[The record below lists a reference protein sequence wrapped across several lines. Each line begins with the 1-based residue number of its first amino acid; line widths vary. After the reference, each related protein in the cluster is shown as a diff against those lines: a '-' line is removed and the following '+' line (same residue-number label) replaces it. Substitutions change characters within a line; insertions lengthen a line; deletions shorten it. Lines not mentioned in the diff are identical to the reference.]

1 LPTPAR
7 ATIETNADGE
17 WHRREGEAAMTEPI
31 EASEAW
37 CKSRPEREAPRPDE
51 STTQTGAAETSA
63 HHRTT
68 EASTYHSAAN
78 AATHHPAAKATT
90 YHSAANAATHHPAAK
105 ATTHHPAAN
114 AATHHPA
121 AKATTHRPAV
131 KASTSAAEAP
141 APAPTHTGIRCRR
154 YCHRARESDGR
165 QRNYDLTH
173 HGVPPFSSVNVFRS
187 ISSLLERGS

>member
-68 EASTYHSAAN
+68 EASTYHPAAN
-78 AATHHPAAKATT
+78 AATHHPAAKAT
-90 YHSAANAATHHPAAK
+90 
-105 ATTHHPAAN
+105 
-114 AATHHPA
+114 THHPA

-131 KASTSAAEAP
+131 KASTSAAE

-173 HGVPPFSSVNVFRS
+173 HGVPPFSSVNGFRS
-187 ISSLLERGS
+187 ISSLLERSS

>member
-51 STTQTGAAETSA
+51 STTQTSAAETSA

-90 YHSAANAATHHPAAK
+90 
-105 ATTHHPAAN
+105 
-114 AATHHPA
+114 HHPA

-131 KASTSAAEAP
+131 KASTSAAE

-187 ISSLLERGS
+187 ISSLLERSS

>member
-68 EASTYHSAAN
+68 EASTYHPAAN
-78 AATHHPAAKATT
+78 AATHHPAAKAT
-90 YHSAANAATHHPAAK
+90 
-105 ATTHHPAAN
+105 
-114 AATHHPA
+114 THHPA

-141 APAPTHTGIRCRR
+141 APTHTGIRCRR
-154 YCHRARESDGR
+154 HCHRARESDGR

-173 HGVPPFSSVNVFRS
+173 HGVPPFSSVNLFSKHFV
-187 ISSLLERGS
+187 SLLERGS

>member
-68 EASTYHSAAN
+68 EASTYHPAAKATTHHPAAN

-90 YHSAANAATHHPAAK
+90 HHPAAN

-141 APAPTHTGIRCRR
+141 APTHTGIRCRR
-154 YCHRARESDGR
+154 HCHRARESDGR

-173 HGVPPFSSVNVFRS
+173 HGVPPFSSVNLFSKHFV
-187 ISSLLERGS
+187 SLLERGS

>member
-68 EASTYHSAAN
+68 EASTYHPAAN
-78 AATHHPAAKATT
+78 AATHHPAAKAT
-90 YHSAANAATHHPAAK
+90 
-105 ATTHHPAAN
+105 
-114 AATHHPA
+114 THHPA

-131 KASTSAAEAP
+131 KASTSAAE

>member
-68 EASTYHSAAN
+68 EASTYQ
-78 AATHHPAAKATT
+78 PAAK
-90 YHSAANAATHHPAAK
+90 AATHHPAAK

-121 AKATTHRPAV
+121 AKAATHHPAAKATTHRPAV
-131 KASTSAAEAP
+131 KASTSAAE